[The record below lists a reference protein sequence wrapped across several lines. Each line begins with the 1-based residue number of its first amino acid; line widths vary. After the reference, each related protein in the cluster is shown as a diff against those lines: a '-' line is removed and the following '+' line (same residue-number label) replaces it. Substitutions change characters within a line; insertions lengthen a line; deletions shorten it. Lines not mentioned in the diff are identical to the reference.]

1 MSKPIQ
7 VESSSAR
14 DPLALSDAALRL
26 AGHDVTDEYVRQL
39 GREVAA
45 GTLSADEAVARVP
58 VSYTHLTLPTI
69 YSV

>member
-7 VESSSAR
+7 IESNSSDR
-14 DPLALSDAALRL
+14 DSLALSDAAMRL

-45 GTLSADEAVARVP
+45 GTLSADEAIARVRRA
-58 VSYTHLTLPTI
+58 SLK
-69 YSV
+69 

>member
-1 MSKPIQ
+1 MSEPVQI
-7 VESSSAR
+7 ESSSSSGR

-45 GTLSADEAVARVP
+45 GTLSADEAVARVRRA
-58 VSYTHLTLPTI
+58 SLK
-69 YSV
+69 

>member
-1 MSKPIQ
+1 MSEPVQI
-7 VESSSAR
+7 ESSSSDR

-45 GTLSADEAVARVP
+45 GALSADEAIARVQR
-58 VSYTHLTLPTI
+58 VSLK
-69 YSV
+69 

>member
-1 MSKPIQ
+1 MSEPVQI
-7 VESSSAR
+7 ESSSSDR

-45 GTLSADEAVARVP
+45 GALSADEAIARVRRA
-58 VSYTHLTLPTI
+58 SLK
-69 YSV
+69 

>member
-1 MSKPIQ
+1 MSEPVQI
-7 VESSSAR
+7 ESCSSDR

-45 GTLSADEAVARVP
+45 GTLSADEAIARVRRA
-58 VSYTHLTLPTI
+58 SLK
-69 YSV
+69 

>member
-1 MSKPIQ
+1 MSEPVQI
-7 VESSSAR
+7 ESSSSDR

-45 GTLSADEAVARVP
+45 GAISADEAIARVRRA
-58 VSYTHLTLPTI
+58 SLK
-69 YSV
+69 

>member
-7 VESSSAR
+7 VESNSSDR

-45 GTLSADEAVARVP
+45 GTLSADEAIARVRRA
-58 VSYTHLTLPTI
+58 SLK
-69 YSV
+69 